1 MSVYIFIASS
11 GDTIYQNILHWHTK
25 TTLKKPSKMK
35 SIKLFTILF
44 LFIASSK
51 LAKADAKDT
60 SGVFM
65 TMDNEMVYMYGSA
78 SITAATV
85 GYHDIKNKDR
95 SYVMKKIKWMI
106 FGNRVWCAFP
116 IRKGDRTYR
125 LQEIVAMNDKYI
137 LMYFWQGSPYLYV
150 YDYNSDLI
158 EGKILIY
165 EGGFGSKRKN
175 RKAYDVIAPYFSTC
189 NDLMKKFTE
198 NLDKEQ
204 LLIKDIYVLQCD
216 GAPDIYK
223 FIATFKDKRMEAE
236 KD

>member
-1 MSVYIFIASS
+1 
-11 GDTIYQNILHWHTK
+11 
-25 TTLKKPSKMK
+25 MK
-35 SIKLFTILF
+35 SFKLIAILF
-44 LFIASSK
+44 LFTVSSK
-51 LAKADAKDT
+51 FVKAAGTGKDT

-65 TMDNEMVYMYGSA
+65 TMENEVTYMYGDA
-78 SITAATV
+78 SITASTV
-85 GYHDIKNKDR
+85 GYHDIKNKEH
-95 SYVMKKIKWMI
+95 SFAMKKIKWMI
-106 FGNRVWCAFP
+106 FGSRVWCAFP

-150 YDYNSDLI
+150 YDYNSDLV

-175 RKAYDVIAPYFSTC
+175 KKAYETISPYFSSC
-189 NDLMKKFTE
+189 NELMKKFTE

-223 FIATFKDKRMEAE
+223 FISTFKDKRMEEE
-236 KD
+236 K